1 MKLKLSAGE
10 DPPDRRALTTKKTA
24 YKKISAAEHLP
35 TLRKVEKMIVLVMS
49 VCLLAEANTC
59 KNVHLAYSS
68 QSVTPMQ
75 CLMGGQAQIA
85 QWSNGHPKW
94 RVKRWK
100 CAPAAQIAQ
109 DI

>member
-1 MKLKLSAGE
+1 LKLKLSAWE

-24 YKKISAAEHLP
+24 YKKISAAEYLP

-59 KNVHLAYSS
+59 KNVHLAYSA

-75 CLMGGQAQIA
+75 CLMGGQTQIA
-85 QWSNGHPKW
+85 QWTNGHPKW

-100 CAPAAQIAQ
+100 CAPAAQIAK

>member
-1 MKLKLSAGE
+1 
-10 DPPDRRALTTKKTA
+10 
-24 YKKISAAEHLP
+24 
-35 TLRKVEKMIVLVMS
+35 MIVLVLL
-49 VCLLAEANTC
+49 VCLAGDAQTC
-59 KNVHLAYSS
+59 KDVHLSYSA
-68 QSVTPMQ
+68 QSVTLMQ

-100 CAPAAQIAQ
+100 CTHVSQLAK

>member
-1 MKLKLSAGE
+1 M
-10 DPPDRRALTTKKTA
+10 
-24 YKKISAAEHLP
+24 
-35 TLRKVEKMIVLVMS
+35 RKVVKMIVLVMS

-59 KNVHLAYSS
+59 KDVHLTYSA

-85 QWSNGHPKW
+85 KWTNGHPKW

-100 CAPAAQIAQ
+100 CAPATQIAK